1 MGLFDEEGTMID
13 KWEIVTHKEDG
24 GEQILPDIAA
34 SIKEKNE
41 EKNIAT
47 EDILGIG
54 MGVPGPITEEGVVL
68 KCANLG
74 WGIFS
79 VADEVTRL
87 TGVQKVKVGNDANV
101 AALGEQWKGG
111 GRGFNSIVMVTLG
124 TGVGGGIVMN
134 GKIVTGSH
142 GAAGEIGHLT
152 VNLHETRVCGCGKRG
167 CLEQYSSATAIMRS
181 AREKLPIRT
190 RLLYC
195 AIIRRSPAKRFSMHT
210 RPETTWQKMW
220 LMNLQSIW
228 DLDLLIQRR
237 LLIRRHLLSVA
248 VFLKRT
254 GRS

>member
-111 GRGFNSIVMVTLG
+111 T
-124 TGVGGGIVMN
+124 
-134 GKIVTGSH
+134 
-142 GAAGEIGHLT
+142 ADLT
-152 VNLHETRVCGCGKRG
+152 AL
-167 CLEQYSSATAIMRS
+167 
-181 AREKLPIRT
+181 
-190 RLLYC
+190 
-195 AIIRRSPAKRFSMHT
+195 
-210 RPETTWQKMW
+210 
-220 LMNLQSIW
+220 
-228 DLDLLIQRR
+228 
-237 LLIRRHLLSVA
+237 
-248 VFLKRT
+248 
-254 GRS
+254 

>member
-1 MGLFDEEGTMID
+1 MANYIYGIDIGGTTVKMGLFDEEGTMID
-13 KWEIVTHKEDG
+13 KWEIVTHKEDD

-111 GRGFNSIVMVTLG
+111 GRGFDSIVMVTLG

-142 GAAGEIGHLT
+142 GAA
-152 VNLHETRVCGCGKRG
+152 VVRG
-167 CLEQYSSATAIMRS
+167 AAWSSILPRQQSCAVP
-181 AREKLPIRT
+181 EKKLPIRT

-195 AIIRRSPAKRFSMHT
+195 AIIRRLPAKRFSMHT

-248 VFLKRT
+248 VFLKT
-254 GRS
+254 DRS